1 MMAPLARVAHS
12 LPGRKR
18 VKIDEKRGDDAY
30 FATLEKELA
39 ECPGVVTVTTD
50 PRTGTALIRHTTEDL
65 GLWNYVAEH
74 ELFQL
79 GKNETATPTPP
90 RPSIVG
96 GTRIAEHKP
105 YAKSGNGPNMRL
117 LIFLG
122 MMGLGVVQAIEGN
135 IAIPAIAAFWYAF
148 SILPGTNIVN
158 PERPLLET
166 RFPDES

>member
-1 MMAPLARVAHS
+1 MAPLARVAHS

-39 ECPGVVTVTTD
+39 ECPGVVTVTTN
-50 PRTGTALIRHTTEDL
+50 PRTGTALINHTAEDPS
-65 GLWNYVAEH
+65 LWGYVAEH

-79 GKNETATPTPP
+79 GKNETEARTPP
-90 RPSIVG
+90 RPSIAG
-96 GTRIAEHKP
+96 RTKLAEHKS
-105 YAKSGNGPNMRL
+105 YGKSGNVPNMRL

-122 MMGLGVVQAIEGN
+122 MMGMGVVQAIEGN

-148 SILPGTNIVN
+148 SILPGTNIGN
-158 PERPLLET
+158 PERPVLET

>member
-1 MMAPLARVAHS
+1 MAPLARVAHS

-18 VKIDEKRGDDAY
+18 VKIDEKRGDNGY

-50 PRTGTALIRHTTEDL
+50 PRTGTALISHTMEDPV
-65 GLWNYVAEH
+65 LWDYVAER

-79 GKNETATPTPP
+79 GKNETAARTPP

-96 GTRIAEHKP
+96 GTRMAEHKSYP
-105 YAKSGNGPNMRL
+105 KLGNGLNMRL

-122 MMGLGVVQAIEGN
+122 LMGMGVAQAIEGN

-148 SILPGTNIVN
+148 SILPGTDIGN
-158 PERPLLET
+158 PERPFPET
-166 RFPDES
+166 RLPDES